1 MPDLQSA
8 SGTICVLSWART
20 GDDVE
25 ARHLAMFGKG
35 FRRIG
40 TYVKLAQVGAMSCLA
55 AADPLA
61 LKDANVGV
69 FMGTGLGN
77 TEAAVPLGEG
87 ILHAERPWCS
97 PMAFAGSVGN
107 AAAFYVARSCDLN
120 GANVTVSQEELSFE
134 AALLEAVLALRDGL
148 VDLALVGGVDV
159 LDPSREAEHL
169 ARLDAV
175 GLPGRPAAGSGW
187 LLLGEV
193 LRCPGRG
200 TVIDEV
206 WLGAADVDDLI
217 AGVPDG
223 ATVLPGWRLAGGDG
237 VHALPPETRL
247 MSTAAALRIVEVLD
261 GTEAIAT
268 DTFSHVHRTASG
280 TAARVT
286 ITRWGRDEP

>member
-1 MPDLQSA
+1 MRSPSVSILA
-8 SGTICVLSWART
+8 WAKT
-20 GDDVE
+20 SDDVE
-25 ARHLAMFGKG
+25 ARHLATFGKG

-40 TYVKLAQVGAMSCLA
+40 NYVKLAQVGAQSCLA

-61 LKDANVGV
+61 LKGANIGV

-107 AAAFYVARSCDLN
+107 AAAFYVARSCSLD

-134 AALLEAVLALRDGL
+134 AALLEAVLALQDGL
-148 VDLALVGGVDV
+148 VDLALVGGIDV
-159 LDPSREAEHL
+159 LDPAREAEHL

-175 GLPGRPAAGSGW
+175 GLPGRCAMGSGW

-193 LRCPGRG
+193 ARCPGRS
-200 TVIDEV
+200 TLIDEV
-206 WLGAADVDDLI
+206 WVGAADVDALV
-217 AGVPDG
+217 AGAPSD
-223 ATVLPGWRLAGGDG
+223 ATVLPGWRLAGLTGPT
-237 VHALPPETRL
+237 VAAAETRL

-261 GTEAIAT
+261 GTEPVSTPA
-268 DTFSHVHRTASG
+268 FSHVHRTAQG

-286 ITRWGRDEP
+286 IRRSGA